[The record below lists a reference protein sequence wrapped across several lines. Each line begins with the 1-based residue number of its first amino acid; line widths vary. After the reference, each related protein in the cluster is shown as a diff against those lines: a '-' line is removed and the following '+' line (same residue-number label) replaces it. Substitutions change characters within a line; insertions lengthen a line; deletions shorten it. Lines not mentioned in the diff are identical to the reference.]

1 MELINSKRWRYISD
15 GKSFGFVYRPSR
27 KDWEKN
33 SIRIRNVT
41 AYKNVKMFDMYI
53 IGDKGRVK
61 MDYGYEF
68 IKLQNICLVTDKTN
82 KKCIS
87 NGKNIFEVS
96 KDIDFK

>member
-1 MELINSKRWRYISD
+1 
-15 GKSFGFVYRPSR
+15 
-27 KDWEKN
+27 
-33 SIRIRNVT
+33 
-41 AYKNVKMFDMYI
+41 MFDMYI